1 MGKDDG
7 ERFAP
12 WDKACVINSI
22 LTRCGKISPNDRYGD
37 KDSSSNDG
45 IVWICTVE
53 ENIFKSKDGK
63 RVVEIKKDEISI

>member
-12 WDKACVINSI
+12 DGMVWICIA
-22 LTRCGKISPNDRYGD
+22 CGKISPNDRYGN
-37 KDSSSNDG
+37 KDSSPNWDEACIINS
-45 IVWICTVE
+45 ILIRE
-53 ENIFKSKDGK
+53 ENIVKSKDGK